1 MTELT
6 LEQLRFARAI
16 GATDSLIPRA
26 TDKKLDDIA
35 FYRNITKSAYE
46 FFSADISGWRK
57 TKGVPY
63 YKTQKINFT
72 PLDEAVQEEPQA
84 DMVNNPRNK
93 YMREIKPG
101 VWVDVYDV
109 IQAWKV
115 TNSAQQHLIKKALQ
129 GGQRGHKDYETDMH
143 DIIASATRAIEL
155 DCAAQELGK

>member
-1 MTELT
+1 MTSKAKELISMCCGT
-6 LEQLRFARAI
+6 LCNPRE
-16 GATDSLIPRA
+16 LIA
-26 TDKKLDDIA
+26 EIEEMQGELDKKDQEIEALKLQVSILK
-35 FYRNITKSAYE
+35 RNLSRHDRFGLAEQPDPK
-46 FFSADISGWRK
+46 
-57 TKGVPY
+57 
-63 YKTQKINFT
+63 
-72 PLDEAVQEEPQA
+72 A
-84 DMVNNPRNK
+84 DMVNKPPHNK

-155 DCAAQELGK
+155 DHAAQALGK

>member
-1 MTELT
+1 MTKLT
-6 LEQLRFARAI
+6 QEKLCFAKAI
-16 GATDSLIPRA
+16 GATHFYDG
-26 TDKKLDDIA
+26 DFWKNGDNGDI
-35 FYRNITKSAYE
+35 YYWNQ
-46 FFSADISGWRK
+46 
-57 TKGVPY
+57 
-63 YKTQKINFT
+63 YKTGWKSTKEDLSAMGTSWDDYKIDFSQPVNKEE
-72 PLDEAVQEEPQA
+72 EAPRP
-84 DMVNNPRNK
+84 DMVNKPPHNK

-155 DCAAQELGK
+155 DHAAQALGK